1 MESLNR
7 SSNTN
12 TRVQAYLWHQRRRE
26 HLVIR
31 QGALDEVNSKDQ
43 ETDDECKREQA
54 TSRRPVLL
62 QTLWSEERRRGWEQ
76 RQTHHQINRAL
87 LLPKLERWVTRS
99 LDCLGHC

>member
-1 MESLNR
+1 M
-7 SSNTN
+7 
-12 TRVQAYLWHQRRRE
+12 
-26 HLVIR
+26 VIR

-62 QTLWSEERRRGWEQ
+62 QTLWSEEGTRGDGEL
-76 RQTHHQINRAL
+76 RQTHHRINRTL
-87 LLPKLERWVTRS
+87 LLPELERWITCS